1 MFEEFMRNRREK
13 KYLKEYKGLAE
24 RPFCFQYE
32 YFKELKQRAY
42 DDMIK
47 DRISPAF
54 YDEYFIT
61 RDFREI
67 LAKLLTK

>member
-47 DRISPAF
+47 DRISMAF

>member
-1 MFEEFMRNRREK
+1 MFNEFMRNRREK
-13 KYLKEYKGLAE
+13 KYLKEYKELAE

-32 YFKELKQRAY
+32 FFKELKQRAH

-47 DRISPAF
+47 DKISLAF

>member
-47 DRISPAF
+47 DRISMAF
-54 YDEYFIT
+54 YDKYFIT